1 LQRRDNEVAVQ
12 VDRVRDS
19 LLEVTRE
26 SYSVWSSS
34 APAPAVSSSGSI
46 DVKLDCVDVKLD
58 GGVDVQATAAAV
70 EDHYG
75 SYNHFLQYLA

>member
-1 LQRRDNEVAVQ
+1 MQ